1 MTLHLDEATDFVVVS
16 GDAGHIKTAVTNV
29 IENAIK
35 FTPNGGQISVAVEDR
50 GGAVAIKVQDT
61 GIGIP
66 QADQPFIYD
75 QFYVVGSIDNHS
87 SSKYGFMGGGLGV
100 GLAITRGII
109 EAHNGRIWVE
119 SEKRDIE
126 TLPGSTFHL
135 LFPTGQTDP
144 TSKLLP
150 SV

>member
-1 MTLHLDEATDFVVVS
+1 M
-16 GDAGHIKTAVTNV
+16 
-29 IENAIK
+29 
-35 FTPNGGQISVAVEDR
+35 
-50 GGAVAIKVQDT
+50 KVQDT
-61 GIGIP
+61 GVGIP

-119 SEKRDIE
+119 SEKRDLE
-126 TLPGSTFHL
+126 ALPGSTFHL
-135 LFPTGQTDP
+135 LFPT
-144 TSKLLP
+144 
-150 SV
+150 V